1 MSRSRASQSAALAL
15 ILAAASWGFGT
26 VVSKRA
32 VEEIPP
38 LPLLAIQL
46 GVSAAALAVV
56 TRLRR
61 PSHGRPGV
69 PPRLARLGL
78 LNPGLAYGLSLIGLV
93 SISASLSVVLWATEP
108 LMILVLAR
116 PVLGERLGAD
126 IVALSAVAFAGI
138 ALVVSDPAAAVSLP
152 GVALTLAGVACCAV
166 YAVAARRWVGSA
178 DSTLEAVGAQQ
189 LHALALAVPALVIA
203 LMAGATQLPVA
214 VSPLG
219 WASAV
224 VSGVLYYAVAYWLY
238 LSALRVLPAS
248 LAATSFYLVP
258 VFGVI
263 GGGVFLREGFEPR
276 QWAGAV
282 AVVVAV
288 AAIGVRAGR
297 RSVESGAVSRSART
311 AH

>member
-1 MSRSRASQSAALAL
+1 MSRSRASRSAALAL

-46 GVSAAALAVV
+46 GVSAAVLAVL
-56 TRLRR
+56 TRWRR
-61 PSHGRPGV
+61 SPSGRSGV

-93 SISASLSVVLWATEP
+93 SISASLSVLLWATEP

-116 PVLGERLGAD
+116 PVLGERLGAE
-126 IVALSAVAFAGI
+126 IVALSAVAVAGI
-138 ALVVSDPAAAVSLP
+138 ALVVSDPVASVSLP

-178 DSTLEAVGAQQ
+178 ESTLEVVAAQQ
-189 LHALALAVPALVIA
+189 LHAFGVAVPVVGIA
-203 LMAGATQLPVA
+203 ILTGATQLPVA
-214 VSPLG
+214 ISTLG

-224 VSGVLYYAVAYWLY
+224 ASGVLYYAVAYWLY
-238 LSALRVLPAS
+238 LFALRVLPAS

-258 VFGVI
+258 VFGV
-263 GGGVFLREGFEPR
+263 GGGGLLLHEGFEPR
-276 QWAGAV
+276 QWAGA
-282 AVVVAV
+282 AVVVV
-288 AAIGVRAGR
+288 ALAIIGTRAGR
-297 RSVESGAVSRSART
+297 RAAETGAAS
-311 AH
+311 

>member
-1 MSRSRASQSAALAL
+1 MSPSLAARRSAVAL
-15 ILAAASWGFGT
+15 IIAAASWGFGT

-46 GVSAAALAVV
+46 GVSAAVLAIV
-56 TRLRR
+56 RR
-61 PSHGRPGV
+61 WRRAPSSGAGV
-69 PPRLARLGL
+69 PPLLARLGL

-93 SISASLSVVLWATEP
+93 SISASLSVLLWATEP

-116 PVLGERLGAD
+116 AVLGERLGAEA
-126 IVALSAVAFAGI
+126 VPLSAVAVAGI
-138 ALVVSDPAAAVSLP
+138 ALVVLDPDATVALP

-166 YAVAARRWVGSA
+166 YAVAARRWVGFA
-178 DSTLEAVGAQQ
+178 DSTLDAVAAQQ
-189 LHALALAVPALVIA
+189 LHALAIAVPAVAVA
-203 LMAGATQLPVA
+203 LLAGATRLPVA
-214 VSPLG
+214 VSPQG

-224 VSGVLYYAVAYWLY
+224 ASGVLYYAVAYWLY

-263 GGGVFLREGFEPR
+263 GGGLLLGEGFEPR
-276 QWAGAV
+276 QWAGAA

-288 AAIGVRAGR
+288 ASIGVLAGR
-297 RSVESGAVSRSART
+297 RSDEAASGSVRIAP
-311 AH
+311 